1 MGILTWNHL
10 FDVLTYM
17 VTINTMAVT
26 DSEKVKPEFIL
37 EIGHQNIGVLVLLC
51 WITWNVS
58 DTCCKSKL
66 RDTIK
71 PF

>member
-37 EIGHQNIGVLVLLC
+37 EIGH
-51 WITWNVS
+51 
-58 DTCCKSKL
+58 
-66 RDTIK
+66 
-71 PF
+71 